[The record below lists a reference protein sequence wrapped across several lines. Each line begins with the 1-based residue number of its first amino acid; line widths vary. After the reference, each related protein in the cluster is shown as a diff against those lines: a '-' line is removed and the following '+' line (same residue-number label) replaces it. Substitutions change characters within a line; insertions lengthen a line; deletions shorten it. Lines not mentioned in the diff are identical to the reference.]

1 MKTVNIAF
9 LGFGTVGTG
18 AYKLIHNNG
27 DTILHSDGIQ
37 LNVSKI
43 MVHDIRKKR
52 CVHVPDGVLTDRF
65 EDIIGDDTINIVAEF
80 MGGEHPAKD
89 YIEQCLRKGKTVVTA
104 NKEVIAKHGTCL
116 TDIAKEHGCG
126 LLFEASSV
134 GAVPVIRIIR
144 ESLQANKISKIMGII
159 NGTTNYILT
168 KMTEEGLSFE
178 TALQQAKDLGY
189 AEPDPTADV
198 EGYDAM
204 YKLSILS
211 SLSFQ
216 TKVGIEDIYR
226 EGITN
231 IGKEDIQY
239 ARELGYIIKLA
250 AIAKKTEDGIEARVH
265 PTFIPEKHPLASV
278 RDSFNAVFV
287 NGDAIGE
294 MMFYG
299 QGAGDMPT
307 GSAIVSDILHACKN
321 PTGGNFL
328 DVVNTNSYHINDN
341 WKTVFFIRMTVMDR
355 PAVLHAISGC
365 FARYNVSLWTVIQK
379 GSGSGH
385 STKTVPLIFITH
397 EAEEKEMCAAL
408 KDIRQI
414 EEVIEINSCIR
425 VEN

>member
-1 MKTVNIAF
+1 V
-9 LGFGTVGTG
+9 
-18 AYKLIHNNG
+18 
-27 DTILHSDGIQ
+27 
-37 LNVSKI
+37 
-43 MVHDIRKKR
+43 
-52 CVHVPDGVLTDRF
+52 
-65 EDIIGDDTINIVAEF
+65 
-80 MGGEHPAKD
+80 
-89 YIEQCLRKGKTVVTA
+89 
-104 NKEVIAKHGTCL
+104 
-116 TDIAKEHGCG
+116 
-126 LLFEASSV
+126 
-134 GAVPVIRIIR
+134 R

-168 KMTEEGLSFE
+168 KMTEEDLTFE
-178 TALQQAKDLGY
+178 MALQQAKELGY
-189 AEPDPTADV
+189 AEPDPTADI
-198 EGYDAM
+198 EGFDAM
-204 YKLSILS
+204 YKLSILA

-216 TKVGIEDIYR
+216 TQVSIEDIYR
-226 EGITN
+226 EGITG

-239 ARELGYIIKLA
+239 AKELGYIIKLA
-250 AIAKKTEDGIEARVH
+250 AIAKKTDDGIEARVH

-321 PTGGNFL
+321 PIGGNFL
-328 DVVNTNSYHINDN
+328 DVINTNSFHVTDN
-341 WKTVFFIRMTVMDR
+341 WKTAFFIRMTVMDK

-365 FARYNVSLWTVIQK
+365 FARFNVSLWSVVQK
-379 GSGSGH
+379 GAGSGH

-397 EAEEKEMCAAL
+397 EAEEKEMRAAL
-408 KDIRQI
+408 KDISSI